1 MRRDGDRE
9 LCSGAHGGASATLQ
23 RDSDRSSF
31 AERGGILAMLRA
43 TVRRNFLLMLGAV
56 AFDHW
61 RMGDLGGGARCPALG
76 SFADEIGGG
85 DADSL
90 KESRCIFCTAN
101 LYLTLPLVAL
111 LAFLLIRLA
120 AKNTSLTENLW
131 ETIGALWLTGYL
143 FAFAGAMV
151 AHELTHRNSKFATLS
166 A

>member
-1 MRRDGDRE
+1 MP
-9 LCSGAHGGASATLQ
+9 SP
-23 RDSDRSSF
+23 SD
-31 AERGGILAMLRA
+31 
-43 TVRRNFLLMLGAV
+43 
-56 AFDHW
+56 H
-61 RMGDLGGGARCPALG
+61 C
-76 SFADEIGGG
+76 GGG

-90 KESRCIFCTAN
+90 KESRCIFCTTN

-111 LAFLLIRLA
+111 LASLLIRLA